1 MSKRNKRRLR
11 KKYIYIYV
19 VESLYVMLL
28 KSELQDTLGLLFMIV
43 IYVSSR
49 TIYVQ

>member
-11 KKYIYIYV
+11 KKNIYV

-43 IYVSSR
+43 IYVSSS
-49 TIYVQ
+49 TIYV

>member
-11 KKYIYIYV
+11 KKKIYV

-43 IYVSSR
+43 IYVSSS
-49 TIYVQ
+49 TIYV